1 MDTVA
6 DADGRR
12 LSENSMAD
20 TAAITTYRY
29 LRIAMV
35 MAVVVLAVSIGIE
48 RAQVSCWQTSVSAY
62 YYTPVRAIFVGVLL
76 AIGLCL
82 IAIKG
87 STLWEDATLNAAG
100 MLAPIVAVVPTTD
113 VGNCWSEEPPSF
125 PLTPDGDLQGWVV
138 ANIDNNIAALIV
150 TGIAGLIV
158 AAVIATIAT
167 RNVMAIAEVGPVRM
181 RLGLLAAMAF
191 LVVGAVVFA
200 LWDDFDTRA
209 HGYAAVAMFLLLA
222 VAVALSAW
230 RRRHDDGPRAYF
242 WLYATIA
249 AAMVVAAAVMFPL
262 GSRWAHMVLVLE
274 ATQIGLFALY
284 WLVQTREHWHETN

>member
-1 MDTVA
+1 
-6 DADGRR
+6 
-12 LSENSMAD
+12 MAD

-35 MAVVVLAVSIGIE
+35 MAVVVLAVAIGIE
-48 RAQVSCWQTSVSAY
+48 RAQVNCWQTSVSAY

-82 IAIKG
+82 IVIKG
-87 STLWEDATLNAAG
+87 STAWEDATLNAAG

-113 VGNCWSEEPPSF
+113 VGDCWSEEPPSF

-138 ANIDNNIAALIV
+138 ANIDNNVTALIV
-150 TGIAGLIV
+150 TGIAGLII
-158 AAVIATIAT
+158 AAVIASIAT
-167 RNVMAIAEVGPVRM
+167 RNVTAIADVGPVRM

-209 HGYAAVAMFLLLA
+209 HGLAAVAMFLFLA

-230 RRRHDDGPRAYF
+230 RRRGDEGPRMYF

-249 AAMVVAAAVMFPL
+249 AAMVVAAVVMFPL